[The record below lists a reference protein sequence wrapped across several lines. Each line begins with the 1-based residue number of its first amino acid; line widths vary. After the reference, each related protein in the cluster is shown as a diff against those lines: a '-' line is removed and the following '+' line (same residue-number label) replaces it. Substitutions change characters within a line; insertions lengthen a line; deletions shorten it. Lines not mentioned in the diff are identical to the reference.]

1 METKDCP
8 MTEDFYAE
16 EDLGMFST
24 ALKAQLFRMDRDCAD
39 MAQASSLLEGY
50 VAEGDLFSAI
60 NMGRF
65 IGLKA
70 KELERRISDLTD
82 VFSQDKDWA
91 LDRMERQLRQCSLK
105 VAEATQDELDSDEV
119 TYR

>member
-24 ALKAQLFRMDRDCAD
+24 ALKAQLSRMDRDCAD
-39 MAQASSLLEGY
+39 MALGASLYEGY
-50 VAEGDLFSAI
+50 VAEGDLFSVI
-60 NMGRF
+60 NMGHL

-70 KELERRISDLTD
+70 EELERRISDLTD
-82 VFSQDKDWA
+82 VFSQDKSWA
-91 LDRMERQLRQCSLK
+91 LDRMERKLRLCSLQ
-105 VAEATQDELDSDEV
+105 VAEAAQDELDSDEV
-119 TYR
+119 SQR